1 MFSASSWGS
10 FCFCFGTLCSR
21 SFIFLNW
28 LHHSHTD
35 QPQILPS
42 PQPKKVPPPR
52 KRQQRDIS
60 PIKSRPS
67 LERAQKKSKR
77 SKPRGFPLQPEINDD
92 ASRHQT
98 SSTKNLFMALEGL
111 VASALN
117 RRTINPIVEPSEDGP
132 LFVKLLQKT
141 SLPMED
147 AEGKP
152 VTTTTDQNS
161 NKPCRNV
168 GFVKLSSLKSNT
180 FADVRTAMLQDLEEI
195 SMGNS
200 EWRFF
205 VPGLGPASLKQ
216 ETNLGPIYS
225 FLRRTTMDKNLGDGT
240 LLQPLKVFLV
250 KKEESSSTTSSAK
263 DKTAQ
268 EEKKPSGEESKVVDG
283 NTTICL

>member
-1 MFSASSWGS
+1 
-10 FCFCFGTLCSR
+10 
-21 SFIFLNW
+21 
-28 LHHSHTD
+28 
-35 QPQILPS
+35 
-42 PQPKKVPPPR
+42 
-52 KRQQRDIS
+52 
-60 PIKSRPS
+60 
-67 LERAQKKSKR
+67 
-77 SKPRGFPLQPEINDD
+77 
-92 ASRHQT
+92 
-98 SSTKNLFMALEGL
+98 
-111 VASALN
+111 
-117 RRTINPIVEPSEDGP
+117 
-132 LFVKLLQKT
+132 
-141 SLPMED
+141 MED

-152 VTTTTDQNS
+152 ATTTDQNS

-205 VPGLGPASLKQ
+205 VPGLGPVSLKQ

-250 KKEESSSTTSSAK
+250 KKEESSSTTSSAS

-268 EEKKPSGEESKVVDG
+268 EEKKPSGEELKVVDG